1 MELTPIQERVL
12 RYIEGFIK
20 DHGYPPTVREVARA
34 FGYRSPLSAKQHI
47 DALVRKGY
55 LRKRPFQS
63 RGIEVVGGVQSKDLL
78 RIPLLGTIRA
88 GLPILASENI
98 EEHISLHKELF
109 PLEEGFALRV
119 RGESMKGAGI
129 MEGDIVVV
137 RPGVEPRQG
146 DIVVALIGDEATV
159 KRFYRRAGKVM
170 LKPENPD
177 MEPVELDP
185 RDVRILGRVVGLIRR
200 F

>member
-146 DIVVALIGDEATV
+146 DIVVALIEDEATV
-159 KRFYRRAGKVM
+159 KRFYRRAGKVI

>member
-34 FGYRSPLSAKQHI
+34 FGYSSPLSAKQHI

-63 RGIEVVGGVQSKDLL
+63 RGIEVVGGVHAGDVLK
-78 RIPLLGTIRA
+78 IPLLGTIRA
-88 GLPILASENI
+88 GLPILAGENI
-98 EEHISLHKELF
+98 EEYISLHKELF

-146 DIVVALIGDEATV
+146 DIVVALIEDEATV
-159 KRFYRRAGKVM
+159 KRFYRKAGKVI
-170 LKPENPD
+170 LKPENTD